1 MFYLPNDKKVYV
13 LTFPSNNSTVR
24 SNSSQNLHKERSGNP
39 FFYLPNAKKFYVH
52 TIKATR
58 CHVATATQSNQPLLR
73 AYTRSEGQINCSTYQ
88 MSLTWLYSKDT
99 GPESELALQNQKN
112 KSSIRLFEPPKGL
125 R

>member
-1 MFYLPNDKKVYV
+1 M
-13 LTFPSNNSTVR
+13 
-24 SNSSQNLHKERSGNP
+24 
-39 FFYLPNAKKFYVH
+39 FYLPNAKKVYVH
-52 TIKATR
+52 TSKATR
-58 CHVATATQSNQPLLR
+58 CNVATAAQSNQPLLR

-88 MSLTWLYSKDT
+88 MSLTWLYSKGT